1 MFVIS
6 VCPDNTY
13 NQNISSAIR
22 VAIPYLGQNF
32 QENAMHE
39 LSIAYSLVE
48 IASQAAANAQVTRV
62 DALHLRLGAL
72 SGVVK
77 EALLFSYEIA
87 VVGTVLEGSRLEIE
101 EIPVA
106 LHCPA
111 CAVTSTLDTLQ
122 SFRCPLCG
130 QASNDIRQG
139 RELEVVSLEIADEQP
154 TYS

>member
-1 MFVIS
+1 
-6 VCPDNTY
+6 
-13 NQNISSAIR
+13 
-22 VAIPYLGQNF
+22 
-32 QENAMHE
+32 MHE
-39 LSIAYSLVE
+39 LSIAYHLVE
-48 IASQAAANAQVTRV
+48 IAAQAAQSAHVKQV

-87 VVGTVLEGSRLEIE
+87 TAGTVLEGSRLVIE

-111 CAVTSTLDTLQ
+111 CAVTSVLDTIQ
-122 SFRCPLCG
+122 VFRCPICG
-130 QASNDIRQG
+130 QPSNDIRQG